1 MRRRER
7 WAERVVERDRDMR
20 GKRRKEGKKKR
31 RRREGKRKR
40 VLRGWRRKRSWGRGG
55 NRRRCGVKECGEA
68 G

>member
-20 GKRRKEGKKKR
+20 GKRRKEGKKKER
-31 RRREGKRKR
+31 GRYQQLG
-40 VLRGWRRKRSWGRGG
+40 GWRRKRSWGRGG
-55 NRRRCGVKECGEA
+55 NGRRCSVRECGEA